1 MRTVP
6 ELVFLNC
13 CHLAARDAKSVLAPY
28 DRAAV
33 RRDHRRGADRDR
45 RALRHRR
52 RLGGRGQAGR
62 DLRDHVL
69 RRAARRRPL
78 HRRRRRRAQRRLA
91 LGRRRQ
97 HLVGVP
103 VLRRPGLDLAA
114 RRRRR
119 AARRRRP
126 ERRVRRRVVAA
137 GADARARDDLDPPAL
152 RRRRP
157 EAQEER
163 RAGAARQDPLP
174 RGEVRAAV
182 GQDGRGRRSVRPR
195 LGRRARPRQG
205 DRVVPGRRPGR
216 GWQRFVQ
223 GRRGARQ
230 PAGAPRRGARRPGGG
245 PARCR
250 GSDRAPGQ
258 ARRDPDD
265 GRARGACSARR
276 TSGS

>member
-1 MRTVP
+1 MRCVIAAGWAVEDKPAEIFATTFYDALLGGDRFIDAVA
-6 ELVFLNC
+6 
-13 CHLAARDAKSVLAPY
+13 AARS
-28 DRAAV
+28 
-33 RRDHRRGADRDR
+33 
-45 RALRHRR
+45 
-52 RLGGRGQAGR
+52 GR
-62 DLRDHVL
+62 V
-69 RRAARRRPL
+69 
-78 HRRRRRRAQRRLA
+78 A

-119 AARRRRP
+119 AARRR
-126 ERRVRRRVVAA
+126 A
-137 GADARARDDLDPPAL
+137 GPSDEFAGVSSPPAL
-152 RRRRP
+152 TLALETISIRLRFGGDDPKRR
-157 EAQEER
+157 QER

-182 GQDGRGRRSVRPR
+182 GPDGRGRRSVRPR
-195 LGRRARPRQG
+195 LGRRARRRQG
-205 DRVVPGRRPGR
+205 DRVVPRRRPGR
-216 GWQRFVQ
+216 RWQRVVQ

-245 PARCR
+245 PARRR

-258 ARRDPDD
+258 ARRDPAD

-276 TSGS
+276 TSGW